1 MLKRQMGLNPCC
13 SGQWSNIGRGG
24 TQAQGSRVL
33 ILIVVDDG
41 LVLNGDISK
50 WDVSK
55 VS

>member
-1 MLKRQMGLNPCC
+1 MDNGLVLKQYEPSQCNGNY
-13 SGQWSNIGRGG
+13 Q
-24 TQAQGSRVL
+24 VL
-33 ILIVVDDG
+33 ILVIVEDG